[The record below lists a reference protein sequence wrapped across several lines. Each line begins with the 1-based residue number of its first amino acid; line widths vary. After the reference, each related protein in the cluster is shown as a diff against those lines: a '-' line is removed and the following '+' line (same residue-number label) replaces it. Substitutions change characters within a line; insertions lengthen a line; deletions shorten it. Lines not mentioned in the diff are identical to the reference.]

1 MRFAMITLNP
11 VDPAVRYALADRERL
26 HAIISASCTGRPL
39 WRWER
44 DRIHLV
50 ADRIDTDRL
59 TARLGHPAIR
69 VTDYDRALGLLTV
82 GDRLT
87 VDVDANMTVCHEGRR
102 RPLPDDAARRAW
114 TERTFR
120 VNGFDVH
127 DVALLD
133 HRIDT
138 VDANRR
144 RLTVDHALVR
154 VDATILD
161 PAGARRMLTRGV
173 GRARAFG
180 FGLPLVARRIPAD
193 VSSDTSQGAAL

>member
-1 MRFAMITLNP
+1 MRFAVLTLNP
-11 VDPAVRYALADRERL
+11 VDPAVRYVLADRERL
-26 HAIISASCTGRPL
+26 HAIVAASCGARPL
-39 WRWER
+39 WRWEH
-44 DRIHLV
+44 DRIRIVSDL
-50 ADRIDTDRL
+50 IDTDRL
-59 TARLGHPAIR
+59 SARLGRPVIH
-69 VTDYDRALGLLTV
+69 VTDYDPLLDRLAT

-87 VDVDANMTVCHEGRR
+87 VDVDANMTVCREGRR

-180 FGLPLVARRIPAD
+180 FGLPLIARRIPAD